1 DERPARALRK
11 AAKERRAGPASRPFE
26 SPPSLHRAHNAP
38 ALAGWPSGTVR
49 AVSLFG
55 SQRRLP
61 NNDRGVALSRSDER
75 GTRRFFVSATRPS
88 MLAVHAATSCPMART
103 GPLPA
108 RNTMNQSFWKSG
120 HTPTLFAAFLYFDLS
135 FMVWYVLGPLGV
147 QIAADLGL
155 TTQQRAFMVATPILS
170 GAVLR
175 LVLGMLADRTSPKA
189 AGLFG
194 QVVVIIALFIAWL
207 HGIHSYEQALLLGLF
222 LGMAGASFAVA
233 LPLASQWYPPQHQ
246 GKAMGIAGAGNSGTV
261 LAALFAPV
269 LASIFG
275 WSNVFGLALIPL
287 VLTLI
292 IFASVAKNAPN
303 RPAPKSFADYMKALG
318 DRDSWWFMFFY
329 SVTFGGFLGLA
340 STLPG
345 YFHDQYAFDP
355 VKAGYYTAAC
365 VFAGSLLR
373 PLGAALAARIGRIRS
388 LLVMYTAAAIRIA
401 AVGFNLPSAYAALG
415 LFVVAMLSLGAGNGA
430 VFQLVPQ
437 RFRKEIGVMTGL
449 IGIAG
454 GIGGFCLTAGLGAI
468 KQATGDY
475 QLGLW
480 LFASLGVLAWFG
492 LHGVKLRWRTTWG
505 SAAVTAARV

>member
-1 DERPARALRK
+1 
-11 AAKERRAGPASRPFE
+11 
-26 SPPSLHRAHNAP
+26 
-38 ALAGWPSGTVR
+38 
-49 AVSLFG
+49 
-55 SQRRLP
+55 
-61 NNDRGVALSRSDER
+61 
-75 GTRRFFVSATRPS
+75 
-88 MLAVHAATSCPMART
+88 M
-103 GPLPA
+103 
-108 RNTMNQSFWKSG
+108 NTSFWKAG
-120 HTPTLFAAFLYFDLS
+120 HTPTLFSAFLYFDLS

-194 QVVVIIALFIAWL
+194 QVVVIAALFVAWL
-207 HGIHSYEQALLLGLF
+207 HGIHSYEHALLLGLF

-246 GKAMGIAGAGNSGTV
+246 GTAMGIAGAGNSGTV
-261 LAALFAPV
+261 LAALFAPA
-269 LASIFG
+269 LATMFG

-292 IFASVAKNAPN
+292 IFATFARNAPN

-365 VFAGSLLR
+365 VFAGSMLR
-373 PLGAALAARIGRIRS
+373 PLGGALADRIGGIRS
-388 LLVMYTAAAIRIA
+388 LLVMYAVAAVCLFV
-401 AVGFNLPSAYAALG
+401 VGFNLPSSTAALV

-437 RFRKEIGVMTGL
+437 RFNNEIGVMTGL
-449 IGIAG
+449 VGMAG
-454 GIGGFCLTAGLGAI
+454 GIGGFLLTAGLGAI

-475 QLGLW
+475 QVGLW
-480 LFASLGVLAWFG
+480 LFANLGVLAWLG
-492 LHGVKLRWRTTWG
+492 LYGVKHRWRTTWG
-505 SAAVTAARV
+505 SASMVAARI